1 MGHIFRIKVP
11 DVSFRMNFSNQASM
25 YLRPVSEVEL
35 IKQIASLKND
45 CAPGK
50 DGITA
55 KLIKMIDL
63 EIISPSR
70 HIINLIFKTGKVP
83 SHFKQSVIVPIYK
96 SGSKNEIKN
105 YRPIS
110 LINNF
115 TKIFEKVL
123 KNRLIQFYTTF
134 NVLSKFQFGFLAN
147 CSTLDAMYSLTSEVV
162 KSLNSNK
169 KSIAIFI
176 DLAKAFDTVPQI
188 CFYKCWSLMLK
199 VFYYNKTIQI
209 RIHFYKGTV

>member
-1 MGHIFRIKVP
+1 
-11 DVSFRMNFSNQASM
+11 
-25 YLRPVSEVEL
+25 
-35 IKQIASLKND
+35 
-45 CAPGK
+45 
-50 DGITA
+50 
-55 KLIKMIDL
+55 MIHL
-63 EIISPSR
+63 EIISPLR

-105 YRPIS
+105 HRPIS

-115 TKIFEKVL
+115 TKTFEKVL
-123 KNRLIQFYTTF
+123 KDRLIQFYTTF

-176 DLAKAFDTVPQI
+176 DLAKAFDTVPHLKLIKVLELYGVRGIAQQV
-188 CFYKCWSLMLK
+188 FKCYLEDRDQFVKLNNTISERTKIKIGVPQGTILGPLLFITYVNSL
-199 VFYYNKTIQI
+199 
-209 RIHFYKGTV
+209 H